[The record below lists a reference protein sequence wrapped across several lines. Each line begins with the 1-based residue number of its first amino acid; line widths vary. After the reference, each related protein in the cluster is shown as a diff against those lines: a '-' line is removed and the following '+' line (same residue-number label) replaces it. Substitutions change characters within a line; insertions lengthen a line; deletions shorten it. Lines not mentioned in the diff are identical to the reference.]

1 MSDEWRLTAE
11 LDGDAQVVERVVV
24 DIRGRLTGGGRL
36 TRDGQTV
43 RVYSESEPEA
53 ARAEALV
60 LQLLERSPLG
70 YELWHDRWDGD
81 AGDWEE
87 IAPDLPPGEEPPKLD
102 EPATAEE
109 SPAQAEETPAAAGE
123 AAAELTEFPGAA
135 TTLTGADLLV
145 LVTFADREA
154 ASALRT
160 QLTDAGIQSVAR
172 RRGVGIPAADDSAAA
187 ALTAHLRSHLP
198 AETRIDT
205 TRIPGRKRA

>member
-1 MSDEWRLTAE
+1 VSDEWRLTAE

-36 TRDGQTV
+36 TRDGQTL

-70 YELWHDRWDGD
+70 YELWHDRWDGE

-87 IAPDLPPGEEPPKLD
+87 IAPDLPPGEEPPKLE

-109 SPAQAEETPAAAGE
+109 APAQSEETPAASG
-123 AAAELTEFPGAA
+123 ELTDFPGAA
-135 TTLTGADLLV
+135 TTLTGAGLLV

-154 ASALRT
+154 ASALRSR
-160 QLTDAGIQSVAR
+160 LTEAGIQSVAR
-172 RRGVGIPAADDSAAA
+172 RRGVGIPAADDTAAA

-205 TRIPGRKRA
+205 TRIPGRKNA

>member
-1 MSDEWRLTAE
+1 VSDEWRLTAE

-70 YELWHDRWDGD
+70 YELWHDRWDGE

-102 EPATAEE
+102 EPATELEA
-109 SPAQAEETPAAAGE
+109 PAQAEETSAP
-123 AAAELTEFPGAA
+123 AAELTDFPGAA
-135 TTLTGADLLV
+135 TTLTGAGLLV

-154 ASALRT
+154 ASALRSR
-160 QLTDAGIQSVAR
+160 LTEAGIQSVAR
-172 RRGVGIPAADDSAAA
+172 RRGVGIPAADDTAAA

-198 AETRIDT
+198 ADARIDT